1 MADTKPNLVML
12 MPTSSTPD
20 TAPPASPW
28 YLAVRRLWALVL
40 PLLPLIIDAL
50 IGLYQTGGITAPSKY
65 TALIT
70 TAVVLWQTVAK
81 QQKEQGRQ
89 NVSND
94 LRAQGLPMGEP
105 FRAGDLHAVLYS
117 DKTILDARMPIARP

>member
-1 MADTKPNLVML
+1 MVDTKPNLVML
-12 MPTSSTPD
+12 IPTTSTPT

-40 PLLPLIIDAL
+40 PLLPLVIDAL
-50 IGLYQTGGITAPSKY
+50 IGLYQTGGITSPSKY

-70 TAVVLWQTVAK
+70 TAIVLYQTVAK

-89 NVSND
+89 DVSNA
-94 LRAQGLPMGEP
+94 LRAQGLPMGES
-105 FRAGDLHAVLYS
+105 FRAGDIRDVLYT
-117 DKTILDARMPIARP
+117 DKTILDARMPIRQP